1 MAEAVSASVPE
12 SVSESMRS
20 AVTLPE
26 YEAHP
31 FTRVL
36 PPILSAQEWADQMAQ
51 PITFHPNE
59 REYPAKLRKHCVLRL
74 RHFFLPMARQISLAE
89 TLDLML
95 RDGYMGRDPVQR
107 GYALRLAGG
116 VATVMAA
123 SNAPTFVAPFE
134 STAISL
140 AILGVSGAGKTRAL
154 ERALGYYPQ
163 VILHPDLGMSQLTH
177 LRIQCPRAGGPKQLC
192 LSFFSAID
200 RLLGLN
206 YMDLYGKGSTDSM
219 IVWMAVVAST
229 HALGILVID
238 EIQHLAEAQSDL
250 GQEVLAFL
258 VKLGNEIGIPVAFV
272 GTPRAM
278 KVLKR
283 NFAPARRAASNG
295 SIAWNPLPMGAE
307 WDAFVSGLWEFQW
320 TRKFTALTPQLSA
333 TLHDLTQ
340 GITSLVVAIF
350 IVAQLRLISIGE
362 ADPARKEAIT
372 VTLLKKVFRDDF
384 YLVKDLIAALRNKN
398 ETLLAKYDDLQS
410 LEEHLDNVYSSASAG
425 TTSYQMLPSVRT
437 ASAADN
443 TPQSRAIAAMQQ
455 FGLSEDLAA
464 LVLASLGKDLPT
476 NPLELM
482 KVVSDA
488 IARVEVPSAPP
499 VPRATTK
506 EPAAQKASSEPM
518 AKDDLR
524 GIVQTGSKDEKDAY
538 EALREAGL
546 IRPAGQDLEL
556 PGP

>member
-1 MAEAVSASVPE
+1 M
-12 SVSESMRS
+12 SESMRS

-26 YEAHP
+26 HQAHP

-36 PPILSAQEWADQMAQ
+36 PPILSAQEWVDKMAQ
-51 PITFHPNE
+51 TITFHPDE

-74 RHFFLPMARQISLAE
+74 RHFFLPMARQVSLAE

-116 VATVMAA
+116 VAAVMTA

-134 STAISL
+134 STAICL

-192 LSFFSAID
+192 LSFFAAID

-206 YMDLYGKGSTDSM
+206 YMDLYGKGGTDTM
-219 IVWMAVVAST
+219 IVQMATVAST

-258 VKLGNEIGIPVAFV
+258 VKLGNEIGIPVVFV

-283 NFAPARRAASNG
+283 NFAPARRAAANG

-320 TRKFTALTPQLSA
+320 TRNFTALTPALSA
-333 TLHDLTQ
+333 VLHDLSQ

-350 IVAQLRLISIGE
+350 MVAQLRLISIGE
-362 ADPARKEAIT
+362 ADPAREKSIT

-384 YLVKDLIAALRNKN
+384 YLVKDLIAALRSKN

-410 LEEHLDNVYSSASAG
+410 LEEHLDNVYASTCG
-425 TTSYQMLPSVRT
+425 STTSYQSPPSVRT
-437 ASAADN
+437 ASKADN

-455 FGLSEDLAA
+455 LGLSEDLAA

-488 IARVEVPSAPP
+488 IARVEAPSAPP
-499 VPRATTK
+499 ATRATPK
-506 EPAAQKASSEPM
+506 EPAAQKAQSEPM

-524 GIVQTGSKDEKDAY
+524 GIVQTGSKDEKGAY

-546 IRPAGQDLEL
+546 IRPAGQDLDL